1 MKKSKKII
9 LTISAVTLTAGVL
22 LTGIGYMKGG
32 RFGFVFSDGKF
43 ISADSIEEEKQP
55 FILEKKKLDSVKD
68 IDINILSYADIRIL
82 PSADNSFYL
91 EYNLPGEYPEPAFSC
106 TDGKLTLTQENREP
120 IAIIGFGFHD
130 SQSSEREVTL
140 YVPSKAELNSCKL
153 YSDSGNIQASDLTA
167 SDFGIGC
174 DYGDV
179 TLKNIKSKGSL
190 ALNLSAG
197 QLNADTLS
205 GKTVTIYNDSGNI
218 SLDSCTSYDLHL
230 ETDYGDIQL
239 DNAAV
244 KNASDMTLDSGILT
258 IKNSAL
264 GTARI
269 TNDSGTIFLAQV
281 TGKSLE
287 ATSEYGDISLTDTQL
302 SDNAV
307 LTLDSGNL
315 SADTSSVKKISVK
328 NDSGSISL
336 NQFSSEN
343 ADFMLSYGDLDL
355 IATKLGS
362 LSCKSEN
369 GDVAIQ
375 LPDKFDSYGFNLLTE
390 YGDISLPSG
399 KADGIVSDAD
409 YGDIQLDNAAVKN
422 ASDMTLDSGI
432 LTIKNSALGTARI
445 TNDSGTIFLAQ
456 VTGKSLEATSEY
468 GDISLTDTQLSDNAV
483 LTLDSGNLSA
493 DTSSV
498 KKISVKNDSGSIS
511 LNQFSSEN
519 ADFMLSYGDLDLI
532 ATKLG
537 SLSCKSENG
546 DVAIQLPDKFDS
558 YGFNLLTEY
567 GDISLPSGKTD
578 GIVSDEDDSSEVSYS
593 ANPEAK
599 NKIQVECESGNIQIR

>member
-9 LTISAVTLTAGVL
+9 LTLSAVTLTAGVL
-22 LTGIGYMKGG
+22 FTGIGYMKGG

-91 EYNLPGEYPEPAFSC
+91 EYNLPGEYPKPSFSC

-140 YVPSKAELNSCKL
+140 
-153 YSDSGNIQASDLTA
+153 TA
-167 SDFGIGC
+167 SVFGIGC
-174 DYGDV
+174 NYGDV
-179 TLKNIKSKGSL
+179 TLKNIKSKEQL

-218 SLDSCTSYDLHL
+218 SLDSCTSDDLHL

-244 KNASDMTLDSGILT
+244 KNASDMTLDSGTLT

-264 GTARI
+264 GAARI
-269 TNDSGTIFLAQV
+269 TNDSGTISLAQV

-399 KADGIVSDAD
+399 KADGIVSD
-409 YGDIQLDNAAVKN
+409 
-422 ASDMTLDSGI
+422 
-432 LTIKNSALGTARI
+432 
-445 TNDSGTIFLAQ
+445 
-456 VTGKSLEATSEY
+456 
-468 GDISLTDTQLSDNAV
+468 
-483 LTLDSGNLSA
+483 
-493 DTSSV
+493 
-498 KKISVKNDSGSIS
+498 
-511 LNQFSSEN
+511 
-519 ADFMLSYGDLDLI
+519 
-532 ATKLG
+532 
-537 SLSCKSENG
+537 
-546 DVAIQLPDKFDS
+546 
-558 YGFNLLTEY
+558 
-567 GDISLPSGKTD
+567 
-578 GIVSDEDDSSEVSYS
+578 EDDSSEVSYS

-599 NKIQVECESGNIQIR
+599 NKIQVECESRLTPLSEKVEPPSFLFL

>member
-9 LTISAVTLTAGVL
+9 LTLSAVTLTAGVL
-22 LTGIGYMKGG
+22 FTGIGYMKGG

-43 ISADSIEEEKQP
+43 ISADSMEKEKRP
-55 FILEKKKLDSVKD
+55 FIMEKKKLDSVKN
-68 IDINILSYADIRIL
+68 IDIKILSYANIQIL
-82 PSADNSFYL
+82 PSSDNAFYL
-91 EYNLPGEYPEPAFSC
+91 EYNLPGEYPKPVFSC
-106 TDGKLTLTQENREP
+106 TDGTLTLTQEDREP
-120 IAIIGFGFHD
+120 IAIVGFGFHA
-130 SQSSEREVTL
+130 SQNSECSVTL
-140 YVPSKAELNSCKL
+140 YVPKKAELNSCSL

-179 TLKNIKSKGSL
+179 TLKNIKGKEQL
-190 ALNLSAG
+190 DLNLSAG

-218 SLDSCTSYDLHL
+218 SLDSCTSDDLHL

-239 DNAAV
+239 DKAAV
-244 KNASDMTLDSGILT
+244 KNASDMTLDSGTLT

-269 TNDSGTIFLAQV
+269 TNDSGTISLAQV

-343 ADFMLSYGDLDL
+343 ADFTLSYGDLDL
-355 IATKLGS
+355 IAAKLGS

-375 LPDKFDSYGFNLLTE
+375 LPDKFDSYGFNLHTE
-390 YGDISLPSG
+390 YGEIALPSA
-399 KADGIVSDAD
+399 KE
-409 YGDIQLDNAAVKN
+409 
-422 ASDMTLDSGI
+422 T
-432 LTIKNSALGTARI
+432 ALI
-445 TNDSGTIFLAQ
+445 
-456 VTGKSLEATSEY
+456 SE
-468 GDISLTDTQLSDNAV
+468 
-483 LTLDSGNLSA
+483 
-493 DTSSV
+493 
-498 KKISVKNDSGSIS
+498 
-511 LNQFSSEN
+511 E
-519 ADFMLSYGDLDLI
+519 
-532 ATKLG
+532 
-537 SLSCKSENG
+537 E
-546 DVAIQLPDKFDS
+546 
-558 YGFNLLTEY
+558 
-567 GDISLPSGKTD
+567 
-578 GIVSDEDDSSEVSYS
+578 DSSEVSYS

>member
-55 FILEKKKLDSVKD
+55 FILEKKKLDSVKG

-91 EYNLPGEYPEPAFSC
+91 EYNLPGEYPKPSFSC

-140 YVPSKAELNSCKL
+140 YVPSKAELNSCNL

-167 SDFGIGC
+167 SVFGIGC

-179 TLKNIKSKGSL
+179 TLKNIKSKEQL

-218 SLDSCTSYDLHL
+218 SLDSCTSDDLHL

-244 KNASDMTLDSGILT
+244 KNASDMTLDSGTLT

-264 GTARI
+264 GAARI
-269 TNDSGTIFLAQV
+269 TNDSGTISLAQV

-375 LPDKFDSYGFNLLTE
+375 LPDKFDSYGFNLLTQ

-399 KADGIVSDAD
+399 KA
-409 YGDIQLDNAAVKN
+409 
-422 ASDMTLDSGI
+422 
-432 LTIKNSALGTARI
+432 
-445 TNDSGTIFLAQ
+445 
-456 VTGKSLEATSEY
+456 
-468 GDISLTDTQLSDNAV
+468 
-483 LTLDSGNLSA
+483 
-493 DTSSV
+493 
-498 KKISVKNDSGSIS
+498 
-511 LNQFSSEN
+511 
-519 ADFMLSYGDLDLI
+519 
-532 ATKLG
+532 
-537 SLSCKSENG
+537 
-546 DVAIQLPDKFDS
+546 
-558 YGFNLLTEY
+558 
-567 GDISLPSGKTD
+567 D

>member
-9 LTISAVTLTAGVL
+9 MTISAVTLTAGVL

-43 ISADSIEEEKQP
+43 ISADSMEEEKQP

-68 IDINILSYADIRIL
+68 IDIKILSYANIRIL

-91 EYNLPGEYPEPAFSC
+91 EYNLPGEYPEPTFSC

-140 YVPSKAELNSCKL
+140 YVPPKAELNSCNL

-218 SLDSCTSYDLHL
+218 SLDSCTSDDLHL

-244 KNASDMTLDSGILT
+244 KNASDMTLDSGTLT

-264 GTARI
+264 G
-269 TNDSGTIFLAQV
+269 L
-281 TGKSLE
+281 SL
-287 ATSEYGDISLTDTQL
+287 IH
-302 SDNAV
+302 
-307 LTLDSGNL
+307 
-315 SADTSSVKKISVK
+315 I
-328 NDSGSISL
+328 
-336 NQFSSEN
+336 
-343 ADFMLSYGDLDL
+343 
-355 IATKLGS
+355 
-362 LSCKSEN
+362 
-369 GDVAIQ
+369 
-375 LPDKFDSYGFNLLTE
+375 
-390 YGDISLPSG
+390 
-399 KADGIVSDAD
+399 
-409 YGDIQLDNAAVKN
+409 
-422 ASDMTLDSGI
+422 
-432 LTIKNSALGTARI
+432 
-445 TNDSGTIFLAQ
+445 
-456 VTGKSLEATSEY
+456 
-468 GDISLTDTQLSDNAV
+468 
-483 LTLDSGNLSA
+483 
-493 DTSSV
+493 
-498 KKISVKNDSGSIS
+498 
-511 LNQFSSEN
+511 
-519 ADFMLSYGDLDLI
+519 
-532 ATKLG
+532 
-537 SLSCKSENG
+537 
-546 DVAIQLPDKFDS
+546 
-558 YGFNLLTEY
+558 
-567 GDISLPSGKTD
+567 
-578 GIVSDEDDSSEVSYS
+578 
-593 ANPEAK
+593 
-599 NKIQVECESGNIQIR
+599 

>member
-1 MKKSKKII
+1 M
-9 LTISAVTLTAGVL
+9 
-22 LTGIGYMKGG
+22 
-32 RFGFVFSDGKF
+32 
-43 ISADSIEEEKQP
+43 
-55 FILEKKKLDSVKD
+55 
-68 IDINILSYADIRIL
+68 
-82 PSADNSFYL
+82 
-91 EYNLPGEYPEPAFSC
+91 
-106 TDGKLTLTQENREP
+106 
-120 IAIIGFGFHD
+120 
-130 SQSSEREVTL
+130 TL

-167 SDFGIGC
+167 SVFGIGC

-179 TLKNIKSKGSL
+179 TLNNIKSKEQL

-218 SLDSCTSYDLHL
+218 SLDSCTSDDLHL

-244 KNASDMTLDSGILT
+244 KNASDMTLDSGTLT

-264 GTARI
+264 GAARI
-269 TNDSGTIFLAQV
+269 TNDSGTISLAQV

-399 KADGIVSDAD
+399 KADGIVSD
-409 YGDIQLDNAAVKN
+409 
-422 ASDMTLDSGI
+422 
-432 LTIKNSALGTARI
+432 
-445 TNDSGTIFLAQ
+445 
-456 VTGKSLEATSEY
+456 
-468 GDISLTDTQLSDNAV
+468 
-483 LTLDSGNLSA
+483 
-493 DTSSV
+493 
-498 KKISVKNDSGSIS
+498 
-511 LNQFSSEN
+511 
-519 ADFMLSYGDLDLI
+519 
-532 ATKLG
+532 
-537 SLSCKSENG
+537 
-546 DVAIQLPDKFDS
+546 
-558 YGFNLLTEY
+558 
-567 GDISLPSGKTD
+567 
-578 GIVSDEDDSSEVSYS
+578 EDDSSEVSYS

>member
-140 YVPSKAELNSCKL
+140 YVPPKAELNSCKL

-167 SDFGIGC
+167 SVFGIGC

-218 SLDSCTSYDLHL
+218 SLDSCTSDDLHL

-244 KNASDMTLDSGILT
+244 KNASDMTLDSGTLT

-264 GTARI
+264 GAARI
-269 TNDSGTIFLAQV
+269 TNDSGTISLAQV

-343 ADFMLSYGDLDL
+343 ADFTLSYGDLDL

-399 KADGIVSDAD
+399 KADGIVSD
-409 YGDIQLDNAAVKN
+409 
-422 ASDMTLDSGI
+422 
-432 LTIKNSALGTARI
+432 
-445 TNDSGTIFLAQ
+445 
-456 VTGKSLEATSEY
+456 
-468 GDISLTDTQLSDNAV
+468 
-483 LTLDSGNLSA
+483 
-493 DTSSV
+493 
-498 KKISVKNDSGSIS
+498 
-511 LNQFSSEN
+511 
-519 ADFMLSYGDLDLI
+519 
-532 ATKLG
+532 
-537 SLSCKSENG
+537 
-546 DVAIQLPDKFDS
+546 
-558 YGFNLLTEY
+558 
-567 GDISLPSGKTD
+567 
-578 GIVSDEDDSSEVSYS
+578 EDDSSEVSYS